1 MVAAVIVGNN
11 DMSQDPDYEY
21 IVKCWDFEGSAWLQ
35 PGRYGAAWYFEGSD
49 ILVDY
54 DEVEVI
60 RKVID
65 HWNI

>member
-1 MVAAVIVGNN
+1 MVAVATVENN
-11 DMSQDPDYEY
+11 EMSKDPDYEY
-21 IVKCWDFEGSAWLQ
+21 IVKCYDYEGSAWLE
-35 PGRYGAAWYFEGSD
+35 PGRDGAAWYFEGSD

-65 HWNI
+65 HWNM